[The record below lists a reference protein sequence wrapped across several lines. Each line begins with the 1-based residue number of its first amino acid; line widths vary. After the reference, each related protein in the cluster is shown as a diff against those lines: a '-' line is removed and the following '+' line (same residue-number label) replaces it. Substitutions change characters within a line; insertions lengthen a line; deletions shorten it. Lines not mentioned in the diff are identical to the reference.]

1 MLKNQSVRQSVRR
14 AFERRLPILQWLP
27 KYSLEDAASDLV
39 AGITVGLT
47 LMPQAIAY
55 AALAGLPSQ
64 YGLYS
69 AFAGSF
75 VYIIFGS
82 CKEVNIGP
90 TALLS
95 LLTASYTQGTHPD
108 MAVLLCFLSGCV
120 ELLCGVFQLGF
131 LVDFV
136 SAPVVAGFTS
146 AAALIIACSQ
156 LKGLLGL
163 SFSAHGFLDT
173 WIQLARLAHRF
184 QVGDLVL
191 GACCIVTLLSL
202 RQLKDVKLR
211 RCAGGEAAGE
221 SEGEGD
227 GEGKAKAKRPWGERA
242 LWFIST
248 ARNAM
253 VVVTCA
259 AIAYALEAQ
268 GTLPFM
274 LAGHIDAGLPVVS
287 PPPFETSWSNRT
299 YTFPEMVARLGSGV
313 AVVPVVA
320 ILGNVAIAKA
330 FASGARVDATQEMV
344 TLGLCNVAGSFF
356 RSMPVCG
363 SFSRSAVNNASGV
376 RTPLGGLYTGVLVLL
391 ALSLLTPYFYYIP
404 RATLSSVIICA
415 VIFMVEAGTVMPIW
429 RSNKR
434 DLVPAFATFLAC
446 LFFGVEVGIVVGI
459 AVDIAFLLYF
469 NARPRVTVE
478 RMKGP
483 SGPYVLVTPGS
494 GLLFPAVDFVRDA
507 VARASAEADPEAGG
521 GGRRGRAQRATVAGG
536 GSLLRRRPRA
546 RARARIRAR
555 ALARR
560 AAAAGG
566 ELRAHAARGLHGGAG
581 AARARGRPAARGAQ
595 RGVRGRRRRGAARA
609 APGHAGRPAAR
620 GRRSGAPAAAR

>member
-1 MLKNQSVRQSVRR
+1 MKKMRTLENEKKDEDFLNIYLK
-14 AFERRLPILQWLP
+14 
-27 KYSLEDAASDLV
+27 
-39 AGITVGLT
+39 T
-47 LMPQAIAY
+47 
-55 AALAGLPSQ
+55 

-184 QVGDLVL
+184 QVGDLAL

-227 GEGKAKAKRPWGERA
+227 GDGEGKAKAKAKRPWGERA

-376 RTPLGGLYTGVLVLL
+376 RTPLGGLYT
-391 ALSLLTPYFYYIP
+391 
-404 RATLSSVIICA
+404 
-415 VIFMVEAGTVMPIW
+415 E
-429 RSNKR
+429 R

-459 AVDIAFLLYF
+459 A
-469 NARPRVTVE
+469 
-478 RMKGP
+478 
-483 SGPYVLVTPGS
+483 
-494 GLLFPAVDFVRDA
+494 
-507 VARASAEADPEAGG
+507 ADPEAG
-521 GGRRGRAQRATVAGG
+521 AGG
-536 GSLLRRRPRA
+536 GGGARNGLPSLEAALSSAAAPAPATALAPSPAPASAPSPVALPPLVVSCAHMQRADFTAAQGLRALVADLRR
-546 RARARIRAR
+546 
-555 ALARR
+555 
-560 AAAAGG
+560 
-566 ELRAHAARGLHGGAG
+566 
-581 AARARGRPAARGAQ
+581 
-595 RGVRGRRRRGAARA
+595 
-609 APGHAGRPAAR
+609 AGRSVIFAKT
-620 GRRSGAPAAAR
+620 RRTLLP